1 METKSAEALLQGLR
15 IDRSPSPSNAPP
27 NSHQQQIID
36 EAIER
41 KIEEAR
47 RRNQFTFTRSIAYE
61 KLVVPVYQEAGF
73 EHAMP
78 DMDVALERLPQH
90 IFREAP
96 KTPVVSESSPTEE
109 EPPRGEHIN
118 GYVKINNTLLWEC
131 TQLPK
136 PQQLI
141 FLRLRIHS
149 DYETHVSTPMKMKQ
163 LVELTGSDRAN
174 IFRAVKA
181 LEKAGWITRLDT
193 GSKRVYQWE
202 LSIAKLT
209 NQGVYEFL
217 HAPKPI
223 PEPQLELEPEP
234 EPTPELEPEPAI
246 AVVEL
251 NGQQVNILTHGPRSY
266 RFNAEKQDF
275 ETKPLWKQDSW
286 ELANGHIEYI
296 SEDEKRELQNMP
308 FFT

>member
-1 METKSAEALLQGLR
+1 M
-15 IDRSPSPSNAPP
+15 
-27 NSHQQQIID
+27 
-36 EAIER
+36 
-41 KIEEAR
+41 
-47 RRNQFTFTRSIAYE
+47 
-61 KLVVPVYQEAGF
+61 VPVYQEAGF
-73 EHAMP
+73 EHATP
-78 DMDVALERLPQH
+78 DMDVALEKLPQH

-163 LVELTGSDRAN
+163 LAELTGSDRAN